1 MTDQP
6 ATVEETKKGPD
17 MTKVREG
24 KKRKQQE
31 RDTTLS
37 DLQSQISSMASM
49 MKTDLKTEKPEVDT
63 DMDPDGP
70 LVVTRKKQKVDD
82 DKPSLKSEIFKTAI
96 VAVLGLM
103 TWYVQS
109 VAFKQKPS
117 SVIDRIAAPVISP
130 SQAPAPSP
138 ISTRPSLDI
147 MPIKKKIGAHGLLE

>member
-6 ATVEETKKGPD
+6 VTVEETKKGPD

-49 MKTDLKTEKPEVDT
+49 MKTDLKPEKPEVDT

-82 DKPSLKSEIFKTAI
+82 DKPSIKSEIIKTAI

-109 VAFKQKPS
+109 VAFKQKTI
-117 SVIDRIAAPVISP
+117 VCDRPNSRACYLTDT
-130 SQAPAPSP
+130 
-138 ISTRPSLDI
+138 STTTTRTVTTTT
-147 MPIKKKIGAHGLLE
+147 H

>member
-6 ATVEETKKGPD
+6 VTVEETKKGPD

-49 MKTDLKTEKPEVDT
+49 MKTDLKPEKPEVDT

-82 DKPSLKSEIFKTAI
+82 DKPSIKSEIIKTAI

-130 SQAPAPSP
+130 TPPPRQQEPSP
-138 ISTRPSLDI
+138 LP
-147 MPIKKKIGAHGLLE
+147 PIKKKIGAHGLLE